1 MRAIFTALMFAA
13 HLLAAASGAGA
24 NELNFQVFVSP
35 DREQPAVEQ
44 IEPLSFQ
51 VFAFPQVQQAPAVE
65 ALPSSAFAV
74 FSYPAPQPQPQPKPQ
89 PINPPPP
96 QPVATN
102 VGIPTCGYYFD
113 PADGRLRWRCWY

>member
-1 MRAIFTALMFAA
+1 MKAILTALMFAA

-24 NELNFQVFVSP
+24 NDLNFQVFAAP
-35 DREQPAVEQ
+35 DREATVEPIESIAFSVFEPAVKAQ
-44 IEPLSFQ
+44 PGLVEPL
-51 VFAFPQVQQAPAVE
+51 PASV
-65 ALPSSAFAV
+65 FAV

-102 VGIPTCGYYFD
+102 VGIPTCGYFFD
-113 PADGRLRWRCWY
+113 PYDGRIRWRCFY

>member
-1 MRAIFTALMFAA
+1 MRAIFTALAFAA

-24 NELNFQVFVSP
+24 NDLNFQVFAAP
-35 DREQPAVEQ
+35 ERAVEQ

-74 FSYPAPQPQPQPKPQ
+74 FSYPAPQPQPQPRPQ

-102 VGIPTCGYYFD
+102 VGIPTCGYFFD
-113 PADGRLRWRCWY
+113 PYDGRIRWRCFY

>member
-1 MRAIFTALMFAA
+1 MFAV
-13 HLLAAASGAGA
+13 HLLAAANGAGA
-24 NELNFQVFVSP
+24 NDLNFQVFVEP
-35 DREQPAVEQ
+35 TRAVEQ

-51 VFAFPQVQQAPAVE
+51 VFVTPRAEQPVE

-96 QPVATN
+96 QPAQQPVATN

-113 PADGRLRWRCWY
+113 PYDGRFRWRCWY